1 MLSPQ
6 HFAAPFFAAQAMP
19 RDKVTAETPEDIPNT
34 STGVVDDSLIP
45 LPRSPSPLDPQH
57 FRAPFATAQVTF
69 SPAAIAVTPDVNPV
83 TCTGELE
90 FVLLP
95 LPN

>member
-1 MLSPQ
+1 LSPQ
-6 HFAAPFFAAQAMP
+6 HFAAPSLAAQAIP
-19 RDKVTAETPEDIPNT
+19 RDKVTAETPEDMPKT
-34 STGVVDDSLIP
+34 LTGLVDDSLSP
-45 LPRSPSPLDPQH
+45 LPKSPSLFDPQH
-57 FRAPFATAQVTF
+57 FRAPFAIAQVTF